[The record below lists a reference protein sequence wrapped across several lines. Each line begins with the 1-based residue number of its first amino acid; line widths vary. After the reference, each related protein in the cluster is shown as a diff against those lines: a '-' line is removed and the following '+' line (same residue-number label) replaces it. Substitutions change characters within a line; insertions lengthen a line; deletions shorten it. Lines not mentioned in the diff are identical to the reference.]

1 MHPIKTNRLS
11 HGLSRHDLAKKLGV
25 SYAAVTHWENG
36 LSKPTTTNLIAMSKI
51 FGCTVDELLEK

>member
-1 MHPIKTNRLS
+1 MHPIKTYRLS

-36 LSKPTTTNLIAMSKI
+36 LAKPSASHLIALAKI